1 EVTYKKMDKA
11 EEDTTVRTFEGMMRV
26 PVQFY
31 RSIGEDIYAH
41 RSKNPLKSLLLRIYL
56 YAGFIN
62 FNLLVIGELVFFFKS
77 LQDFE
82 TIRLAIAVAPCIGFS
97 LMSDFKQ
104 FAMAYRKQLL
114 IQLLDEL
121 EDMHPKSIQK
131 QKEYQMPDFE
141 KTMKRVITVFTFLCL
156 AYTTTFSFYPAI
168 KATVKYNFLGYDTF
182 DRNFGFL
189 IWFPFDATSNNI
201 IYWITYW
208 DIAHGAY
215 LAGIAFLCAD
225 LLLVVVITQI
235 CMHFNYIS
243 LRLENHPCN
252 PGEDRE
258 NIEFLVWIIRYHD
271 KCLNLCEHVNSLY
284 SFSLL
289 LNFLMASMQICFI
302 AFQVTESTVEVI
314 IIYCIFLMTS
324 MVQVFMVCYYGDSLI
339 AASLKVGDAAYNQ
352 KWFQC
357 SKTYCHMLKLLIM
370 RSQKPASIRPPTF
383 PPISLVTYMKVVFY
397 SECIKNCKHFS
408 QFSQVISMSYQFF
421 ALLRTTYKD

>member
-1 EVTYKKMDKA
+1 MSKSLV
-11 EEDTTVRTFEGMMRV
+11 DTPRTFEDMMRM
-26 PVQFY
+26 PVLFY

-41 RSKNPLKSLLLRIYL
+41 RSRNPLKSLFLRIYL

-62 FNLLVIGELVFFFKS
+62 FNLLVIGELVFFYKS

-97 LMSDFKQ
+97 LVADFKQ
-104 FAMAYRKQLL
+104 AAMVMHRKLL
-114 IQLLDEL
+114 IELLNEL
-121 EDMHPKSIQK
+121 EDMHPKTLEK
-131 QKEYQMPDFE
+131 QRDYKMDQFE
-141 KTMKRVITVFTFLCL
+141 RTMKRVINIFTFLCL

-168 KATVKYNFLGYDTF
+168 KAAVKYNFLGYEIF

-189 IWFPFDATSNNI
+189 IWFPFDATRNNL

-225 LLLVVVITQI
+225 LLLVVVITQL

-243 LRLENHPCN
+243 MRLESHPCKRD
-252 PGEDRE
+252 GKEADKE
-258 NIEFLVWIIRYHD
+258 NIEFLIQMIRYHT

-302 AFQVTESTVEVI
+302 AFQVTESTLEVI
-314 IIYCIFLMTS
+314 LIYCIFLMTS
-324 MVQVFMVCYYGDSLI
+324 MVQVFLVCYYGDELI
-339 AASLKVGDAAYNQ
+339 AASLRVGDSAYNQ

-357 SKTYCHMLKLLIM
+357 SKTYCKMLKLLIM
-370 RSQKPASIRPPTF
+370 RSQRPAAIKPPTF
-383 PPISLVTYMKVVFY
+383 PPISLVTYMK
-397 SECIKNCKHFS
+397 
-408 QFSQVISMSYQFF
+408 VISMSYQFF
-421 ALLRTTYKD
+421 ALLRTTYKDN

>member
-1 EVTYKKMDKA
+1 METAGDN
-11 EEDTTVRTFEGMMRV
+11 TSRTFMELMRV

-41 RSKNPLKSLLLRIYL
+41 RSTNPLKSLLFKIYL

-62 FNLLVIGELVFFFKS
+62 FNLLMIGELVFFYKS
-77 LQDFE
+77 IQDFD
-82 TIRLAIAVAPCIGFS
+82 TIRMAIAVAPCIGFS
-97 LMSDFKQ
+97 LVADFKHA
-104 FAMAYRKQLL
+104 AMIRGKKTL
-114 IQLLDEL
+114 ILLLDDL
-121 EDMHPKSIQK
+121 EIMHPKTLAK
-131 QKEYQMPDFE
+131 QKEYKLADFE
-141 KTMKRVITVFTFLCL
+141 KTMKRVINIFTFLCL

-168 KATVKYNFLGYDTF
+168 KATVKFNFLGYDTF

-189 IWFPFDATSNNI
+189 IWFPFDATKNNL

-235 CMHFNYIS
+235 CMHFKYIS
-243 LRLENHPCN
+243 MRLEDHPCN
-252 PGEDRE
+252 SNEDKE
-258 NIEFLVWIIRYHD
+258 NIEFLIGIIRYHD
-271 KCLNLCEHVNSLY
+271 KCLKLCEHVNDLY

-302 AFQVTESTVEVI
+302 AFQVTESTAEVI

-339 AASLKVGDAAYNQ
+339 LASLKVGDAAYNQ

-357 SKTYCHMLKLLIM
+357 SKSYCTMLKLLIM

-383 PPISLVTYMKVVFY
+383 PPISLVTYMKV
-397 SECIKNCKHFS
+397 
-408 QFSQVISMSYQFF
+408 ISMSYQFF
-421 ALLRTTYKD
+421 ALLRTTYSNN

>member
-1 EVTYKKMDKA
+1 KVTENMEK
-11 EEDTTVRTFEGMMRV
+11 TVDNTPRTFKDMLRV

-41 RSKNPLKSLLLRIYL
+41 RSKNPLRSLLLKIYL

-62 FNLLVIGELVFFFKS
+62 FNVLVIGEIVFFFKS
-77 LQDFE
+77 IQSFE

-97 LMSDFKQ
+97 LVADFKQ
-104 FAMAYRKQLL
+104 FAMVYHKQTL
-114 IQLLDEL
+114 IRLLDEL
-121 EDMHPKSIQK
+121 EDMHPKTLEK
-131 QKEYQMPDFE
+131 QKEYKMSNFE
-141 KTMKRVITVFTFLCL
+141 LTMKQVINVFTFLCL

-168 KATVKYNFLGYDTF
+168 KATVKFQLLGYDTF

-189 IWFPFDATSNNI
+189 IWFPFDATSSNLV
-201 IYWITYW
+201 YWITYW

-235 CMHFNYIS
+235 CMHFEYIS
-243 LRLENHPCN
+243 MRLEEHPCH
-252 PGEDRE
+252 PGAVEE
-258 NIEFLVWIIRYHD
+258 NKEFLIYMIRYHD
-271 KCLNLCEHVNSLY
+271 KCLKLCEHVNDLY

-357 SKTYCHMLKLLIM
+357 DKSYCGMLKLLIK

-383 PPISLVTYMKVVFY
+383 PPISLVTYMK
-397 SECIKNCKHFS
+397 
-408 QFSQVISMSYQFF
+408 
-421 ALLRTTYKD
+421 

>member
-1 EVTYKKMDKA
+1 MEKP
-11 EEDTTVRTFEGMMRV
+11 EENSPRTFMELMRV

-31 RSIGEDIYAH
+31 RTIGEDIYAH
-41 RSKNPLKSLLLRIYL
+41 RSTNPLKSLLLKIYL

-62 FNLLVIGELVFFFKS
+62 FNLLVIGELVFFYKS
-77 LQDFE
+77 IQDFE

-97 LMSDFKQ
+97 LVSDFKQ
-104 FAMAYRKQLL
+104 AAMVKGKKTL
-114 IQLLDEL
+114 IMLLDDL
-121 EDMHPKSIQK
+121 EEMHPKSLKK
-131 QKEYQMPDFE
+131 QKEYRMSDFE
-141 KTMKRVITVFTFLCL
+141 KTMKRVINIFTFLCL

-168 KATVKYNFLGYDTF
+168 KASVKFNFLGYETF

-189 IWFPFDATSNNI
+189 IWFPFDATSSNLV
-201 IYWITYW
+201 YWIMYW

-243 LRLENHPCN
+243 MRLEEHPCK
-252 PGEDRE
+252 PEEDKE
-258 NIEFLVWIIRYHD
+258 NKEFLIYIIRYHD
-271 KCLNLCEHVNSLY
+271 KCLKLCEHVNDLY

-339 AASLKVGDAAYNQ
+339 AASLRVGDAAYNQ

-357 SKTYCHMLKLLIM
+357 SKTYCSMLKLLIM

-383 PPISLVTYMKVVFY
+383 PPISLVTYMKV
-397 SECIKNCKHFS
+397 
-408 QFSQVISMSYQFF
+408 ISMSYQFF
-421 ALLRTTYKD
+421 ALLRTTYSDN

>member
-1 EVTYKKMDKA
+1 MAKLNEPVTSSQEQAMDSA
-11 EEDTTVRTFEGMMRV
+11 RTFEDMMWV

-41 RSKNPLKSLLLRIYL
+41 RSKSPLRSLLLKIYL

-62 FNLLVIGELVFFFKS
+62 FNLLVIGELVFFYNS
-77 LQDFE
+77 IQDFE

-97 LMSDFKQ
+97 LVADFKQ
-104 FAMAYRKQLL
+104 FAMVHYKATL
-114 IQLLDEL
+114 IRLLDEL
-121 EDMHPKSIQK
+121 EEMHPKTQAM
-131 QKEYQMPDFE
+131 QRAYRMPDFE
-141 KTMKRVITVFTFLCL
+141 RTMKRVINIFTFLCL
-156 AYTTTFSFYPAI
+156 AYTTTFSFYPAL
-168 KATVKYNFLGYDTF
+168 KASVKFNFLGYETF

-189 IWFPFDATSNNI
+189 IWFPFDATSSNWV
-201 IYWITYW
+201 YWIVYW

-225 LLLVVVITQI
+225 LLLIVVITQI

-243 LRLENHPCN
+243 MRLEEHPCE
-252 PGEDRE
+252 PHKDKE

-271 KCLNLCEHVNSLY
+271 KCLTLCEHVNSLY
-284 SFSLL
+284 NFSLL

-324 MVQVFMVCYYGDSLI
+324 MVQVFLVCYYGDTLI
-339 AASLKVGDAAYNQ
+339 ATSLQVGDAAYNQ

-357 SKTYCHMLKLLIM
+357 SKTYCQMLKMVIM

-383 PPISLVTYMKVVFY
+383 PPISLVTYMKV
-397 SECIKNCKHFS
+397 
-408 QFSQVISMSYQFF
+408 ISMSYQFF
-421 ALLRTTYKD
+421 ALLRTTYSAN

>member
-1 EVTYKKMDKA
+1 MEKEKEKVATGEKNA
-11 EEDTTVRTFEGMMRV
+11 VRTFEDMMWV

-41 RSKNPLKSLLLRIYL
+41 RSKNPLRSLLLKIYL
-56 YAGFIN
+56 FAGFIN
-62 FNLLVIGELVFFFKS
+62 FNLLVIGELVFFYKS

-97 LMSDFKQ
+97 LVSDFKQ
-104 FAMAYRKQLL
+104 IAMVYRKQTL
-114 IQLLDEL
+114 IRLLDDL
-121 EDMHPKSIQK
+121 EDMHPKTLAK
-131 QKEYQMPDFE
+131 QKEYKLPDFE
-141 KTMKRVITVFTFLCL
+141 RTMKRVINIFTFLCL

-168 KATVKYNFLGYDTF
+168 KASVKFNFLGYDTF

-189 IWFPFDATSNNI
+189 IWFPFDATSNNL
-201 IYWITYW
+201 IYWIVYW

-225 LLLVVVITQI
+225 LLLVVMITQI

-243 LRLENHPCN
+243 IRLEEHPCT
-252 PGEDRE
+252 PGADQE
-258 NIEFLVWIIRYHD
+258 NKEFIIYIIRYHD
-271 KCLNLCEHVNSLY
+271 KCLKLCEHVNDLY
-284 SFSLL
+284 NFSLL
-289 LNFLMASMQICFI
+289 LNFLTASMQICFI

-324 MVQVFMVCYYGDSLI
+324 MVQVFLVCYYGDSLI

-352 KWFQC
+352 NWFQC
-357 SKTYCHMLKLLIM
+357 NKTYCGLLKLLIM

-383 PPISLVTYMKVVFY
+383 PPISLVTYMKV
-397 SECIKNCKHFS
+397 
-408 QFSQVISMSYQFF
+408 ISMSYQFF
-421 ALLRTTYKD
+421 ALLRTTYSDN

>member
-1 EVTYKKMDKA
+1 MEKSVDNTP
-11 EEDTTVRTFEGMMRV
+11 RTFKDMMRV

-41 RSKNPLKSLLLRIYL
+41 RSKNPLRSLLLKVYL

-62 FNLLVIGELVFFFKS
+62 FNVLVIGEIVFFFKS
-77 LQDFE
+77 IQNFE
-82 TIRLAIAVAPCIGFS
+82 TIRFAIAVAPCIGFS
-97 LMSDFKQ
+97 LVADFKQ
-104 FAMAYRKQLL
+104 FAMVYHKQTL
-114 IQLLDEL
+114 IRLLDEL
-121 EDMHPKSIQK
+121 EDMHPKTLEK
-131 QKEYQMPDFE
+131 QKEYKMSNFE
-141 KTMKRVITVFTFLCL
+141 QTMKQVINIFTFLCL

-168 KATVKYNFLGYDTF
+168 KATVKFQLLGYDTF

-189 IWFPFDATSNNI
+189 IWFPFDATSSNLV
-201 IYWITYW
+201 YWITYW

-235 CMHFNYIS
+235 CMHFEYIS
-243 LRLENHPCN
+243 MRLEEHPCH
-252 PGEDRE
+252 PGAVEE
-258 NIEFLVWIIRYHD
+258 NKEFLIYMIRYHD
-271 KCLNLCEHVNSLY
+271 KCLKLCEHVNDLY

-324 MVQVFMVCYYGDSLI
+324 MVQVFMVCYYGDTLI

-357 SKTYCHMLKLLIM
+357 DKSYCGMLKLLIK

-383 PPISLVTYMKVVFY
+383 PPISLVTYMKV
-397 SECIKNCKHFS
+397 
-408 QFSQVISMSYQFF
+408 ISMSYQFF
-421 ALLRTTYKD
+421 ALLRTTYKDN

>member
-1 EVTYKKMDKA
+1 MTRSQEQAMDTA
-11 EEDTTVRTFEGMMRV
+11 RTFEDMMWV

-41 RSKNPLKSLLLRIYL
+41 RSKSPLRSLLLKIYL

-62 FNLLVIGELVFFFKS
+62 FNLLVIGELVFFYNS
-77 LQDFE
+77 IQDFE

-97 LMSDFKQ
+97 LVADFKQ
-104 FAMAYRKQLL
+104 FAMVHYKATL
-114 IQLLDEL
+114 IRLLDEL
-121 EDMHPKSIQK
+121 EEMHPKTLAMQRA
-131 QKEYQMPDFE
+131 YRMPDFE
-141 KTMKRVITVFTFLCL
+141 RTMKRVINIFTFLCL
-156 AYTTTFSFYPAI
+156 AYTTTFSFYPAL
-168 KATVKYNFLGYDTF
+168 KASVKFNFLGYETF

-189 IWFPFDATSNNI
+189 IWFPFDATSSNWV
-201 IYWITYW
+201 YWIVYW

-225 LLLVVVITQI
+225 LLLIVVITQI

-243 LRLENHPCN
+243 MRLEEHPCE
-252 PGEDRE
+252 PHKDKE

-271 KCLNLCEHVNSLY
+271 KCLTLCEHVNSLY
-284 SFSLL
+284 NFSLL

-324 MVQVFMVCYYGDSLI
+324 MVQVFLVCYYGDTLI
-339 AASLKVGDAAYNQ
+339 ATSLQVGDAAYNQ

-357 SKTYCHMLKLLIM
+357 SKTYCQMLKMVIM

-383 PPISLVTYMKVVFY
+383 PPISLVTYMKV
-397 SECIKNCKHFS
+397 
-408 QFSQVISMSYQFF
+408 ISMSYQFF
-421 ALLRTTYKD
+421 ALLRTTYSSN

>member
-1 EVTYKKMDKA
+1 MSTEKENLVA
-11 EEDTTVRTFEGMMRV
+11 RTFEDMMRV

-41 RSKNPLKSLLLRIYL
+41 RSTNPLKSLLLRIYL

-62 FNLLVIGELVFFFKS
+62 FNLLVIGELVFFYKA

-97 LMSDFKQ
+97 LVADFKQ
-104 FAMAYRKQLL
+104 FAMVYHKSTL
-114 IQLLDEL
+114 IQLLNDL
-121 EDMHPKSIQK
+121 EDMHPKTLGQQADYK
-131 QKEYQMPDFE
+131 MPVFE
-141 KTMKRVITVFTFLCL
+141 GTMKRVINIFTFLCL

-168 KATVKYNFLGYDTF
+168 KATVKYNFLGYETF

-189 IWFPFDATSNNI
+189 IWFPFDATSSNLV
-201 IYWITYW
+201 YWILYW

-235 CMHFNYIS
+235 CMHFEYIS
-243 LRLENHPCN
+243 KRLEEHPCL
-252 PGEDRE
+252 EEADHE
-258 NIEFLVWIIRYHD
+258 NKEFLISMIRYHD
-271 KCLNLCEHVNSLY
+271 KCLRLCEHVNDLY
-284 SFSLL
+284 SISLL

-324 MVQVFMVCYYGDSLI
+324 MVQVFLVCYYGDTLV
-339 AASLKVGDAAYNQ
+339 AASLRVGDAAYNQ

-357 SKTYCHMLKLLIM
+357 SKSYCGMLKLVIK

-383 PPISLVTYMKVVFY
+383 PPISLVTYMKV
-397 SECIKNCKHFS
+397 
-408 QFSQVISMSYQFF
+408 ISMSYQFF
-421 ALLRTTYKD
+421 ALLRTTYKDN

>member
-1 EVTYKKMDKA
+1 KSYRNMGKS
-11 EEDTTVRTFEGMMRV
+11 EDNTAKTFEDMMRV

-41 RSKNPLKSLLLRIYL
+41 RSKNPLRSLLLKIYL

-62 FNLLVIGELVFFFKS
+62 FNLLVIGELVFFYNS
-77 LQDFE
+77 IQDFE

-97 LMSDFKQ
+97 LVADFKQ
-104 FAMAYRKQLL
+104 FAMVYHKQTL

-121 EDMHPKSIQK
+121 EDMHPKTLAK
-131 QKEYQMPDFE
+131 QKEYKMSRFE
-141 KTMKRVITVFTFLCL
+141 QTMKRVINIFTFLCL

-168 KATVKYNFLGYDTF
+168 KATVKFQFLGYETF

-189 IWFPFDATSNNI
+189 IWFPFDATSSNVV
-201 IYWITYW
+201 YWIMYW

-235 CMHFNYIS
+235 CMHFEYIS
-243 LRLENHPCN
+243 MRLEEHPCH
-252 PGEDRE
+252 PGAVKE
-258 NIEFLVWIIRYHD
+258 NKEFLISMIRYHD
-271 KCLNLCEHVNSLY
+271 KCLRLCEHVNDLY

-324 MVQVFMVCYYGDSLI
+324 MVQVFLVCYYGDSLI

-357 SKTYCHMLKLLIM
+357 DKNYCGMLKLLIK

-383 PPISLVTYMKVVFY
+383 PPISLVTYMKV
-397 SECIKNCKHFS
+397 
-408 QFSQVISMSYQFF
+408 ISMSYQFF

>member
-1 EVTYKKMDKA
+1 MKETEDKSPTA
-11 EEDTTVRTFEGMMRV
+11 FLDMMWV

-41 RSKNPLKSLLLRIYL
+41 RSTNPLKTLLLKIYL
-56 YAGFIN
+56 YTGFIN

-97 LMSDFKQ
+97 LVSDFKQ
-104 FAMAYRKQLL
+104 IAMTNGKKSLIRLL
-114 IQLLDEL
+114 EDL
-121 EDMHPKSIQK
+121 EDMHPKTLEK
-131 QKEYQMPDFE
+131 QKEYKLSDFE
-141 KTMKRVITVFTFLCL
+141 KTMRRVINIFTFLCL

-168 KATVKYNFLGYDTF
+168 KATVKYNLMGYETF

-189 IWFPFDATSNNI
+189 IWFPFDATSNNW

-243 LRLENHPCN
+243 MRLETHPC
-252 PGEDRE
+252 ESEKDKE
-258 NIEFLVWIIRYHD
+258 NKEFLIGMIRYHD
-271 KCLNLCEHVNSLY
+271 KCLKLCEHVNDLY

-324 MVQVFMVCYYGDSLI
+324 MVQVFLVCYYGDLLI

-357 SKTYCHMLKLLIM
+357 SKSYCGMLKLLIM

-383 PPISLVTYMKVVFY
+383 PPISLVTYMKV
-397 SECIKNCKHFS
+397 
-408 QFSQVISMSYQFF
+408 ISMSYQFF
-421 ALLRTTYKD
+421 ALLRTTYSDN

>member
-1 EVTYKKMDKA
+1 MEKA
-11 EEDTTVRTFEGMMRV
+11 VDNSVRTFMDMMRV
-26 PVQFY
+26 PVLFY
-31 RSIGEDIYAH
+31 RTIGEDIYAY
-41 RSKNPLKSLLLRIYL
+41 RSTNPLKSLLLKIYL

-62 FNLLVIGELVFFFKS
+62 FNLLVIGELVFFYKS

-97 LMSDFKQ
+97 LVSDFKQ
-104 FAMAYRKQLL
+104 AAMMTGKESLIMLL
-114 IQLLDEL
+114 EDL
-121 EDMHPKSIQK
+121 EDMHPKTQQK
-131 QKEYQMPDFE
+131 QKAYKLLDFE
-141 KTMKRVITVFTFLCL
+141 KTMKRVINIFTFLCL

-168 KATVKYNFLGYDTF
+168 KASVKFNFLGYDTF

-189 IWFPFDATSNNI
+189 IWFPFDATSNNL

-235 CMHFNYIS
+235 CMHFSYIS
-243 LRLENHPCN
+243 RRLEEHPCKSD
-252 PGEDRE
+252 EDRE
-258 NIEFLVWIIRYHD
+258 NIEFLVGIIRYHD
-271 KCLNLCEHVNSLY
+271 KCLKLCERVNDIY
-284 SFSLL
+284 SFSIL

-324 MVQVFMVCYYGDSLI
+324 LVQVFLVCYYGDMLI

-357 SKTYCHMLKLLIM
+357 SKTYCSMLKLLIL
-370 RSQKPASIRPPTF
+370 RSQKPASIRPPTL
-383 PPISLVTYMKVVFY
+383 PPISLVTYMR
-397 SECIKNCKHFS
+397 
-408 QFSQVISMSYQFF
+408 VISMSYQFF
-421 ALLRTTYKD
+421 ALLRTTYSDN

>member
-1 EVTYKKMDKA
+1 MEKFNEKVTSQEQEMDTA
-11 EEDTTVRTFEGMMRV
+11 RTFEDMMWV

-41 RSKNPLKSLLLRIYL
+41 RSKRPLWSLLLKIYL

-62 FNLLVIGELVFFFKS
+62 FNLLVIGELVFFYNS
-77 LQDFE
+77 IQDFE

-97 LMSDFKQ
+97 LVADFKQ
-104 FAMAYRKQLL
+104 FAMVHYKATL
-114 IQLLDEL
+114 IRLLDEL
-121 EDMHPKSIQK
+121 EEMHPKTLAMQRA
-131 QKEYQMPDFE
+131 YRMPDFE
-141 KTMKRVITVFTFLCL
+141 RTMKRVINIFTFLCL
-156 AYTTTFSFYPAI
+156 AYTTTFSFYPAL
-168 KATVKYNFLGYDTF
+168 KASVKFNFLGYETF

-189 IWFPFDATSNNI
+189 IWFPFDATSSNWV
-201 IYWITYW
+201 YWIVYW

-225 LLLVVVITQI
+225 LLLIVVITQI

-243 LRLENHPCN
+243 MRLEEHPCK
-252 PGEDRE
+252 PHKDKE

-271 KCLNLCEHVNSLY
+271 KCLTLCEHVNSLY

-324 MVQVFMVCYYGDSLI
+324 MVQVFLVCYYGDTLI
-339 AASLKVGDAAYNQ
+339 ATSLRVGDSAYNQ

-357 SKTYCHMLKLLIM
+357 SKTYCQMLKMLIM

-383 PPISLVTYMKVVFY
+383 PPISLVTYMKV
-397 SECIKNCKHFS
+397 
-408 QFSQVISMSYQFF
+408 ISMSYQFF
-421 ALLRTTYKD
+421 ALLRTTYSAN